1 MKQIRDPSPFPL
13 VSWVNA
19 GTDRFDGIE
28 EMREGH
34 DVTCVRWPRHD
45 VRECDWKCD
54 DLFV

>member
-1 MKQIRDPSPFPL
+1 MKQTRDPSPFPL

-28 EMREGH
+28 QMREGH

-45 VRECDWKCD
+45 VRECDWKRD